1 MRAEVE
7 VPPGARIGAAVDVG
21 ANSVHLLVAAVR
33 GHELLPLADESVFLG
48 LGDRVATDGYLG
60 TELRR
65 ELVDAL
71 ARYAQTARA
80 LGADEVT
87 FVGTEPIR
95 RAADAATLVHEVE
108 ARTGITLHV
117 LDHHEEGILNLLGV
131 TLGYPLGHEIV
142 VADIGGGSSE
152 IILAGP
158 GRRTSTEGLRVG
170 CARLTQD
177 FVRGDPP
184 TDAEIEAMRQ
194 EARRIVAGL
203 PDAAPTELI
212 AVGGTASNLLRVLP
226 PSAVDRTLSRR
237 RIAVAN
243 AILMVQTS
251 AEAAERHL
259 LREMRAR
266 LLPAGAVI
274 ADAILERYGADRMR
288 VSEQGLREGLVL
300 ATIVAGP
307 SWRDRLESL
316 AAGWRD

>member
-1 MRAEVE
+1 M
-7 VPPGARIGAAVDVG
+7 DVG

-33 GHELLPLADESVFLG
+33 GHVLLTLADESVFLG
-48 LGDRVATDGYLG
+48 LGDRVANDGYLG
-60 TELRR
+60 TELRG
-65 ELVDAL
+65 ELVEAL
-71 ARYAQTARA
+71 ARYAQTART
-80 LGADEVT
+80 LGADEIT

-95 RAADAATLVHEVE
+95 RAADAATLVHEIE
-108 ARTGITLHV
+108 TRTGITLHV
-117 LDHHEEGILNLLGV
+117 IDHHEEGILNLLGV

-152 IILAGP
+152 VIVAGP
-158 GRRTSTEGLRVG
+158 GRRASTEGLRVG

-184 TDAEIEAMRQ
+184 TEAEIEAMRQ
-194 EARRIVAGL
+194 EAKRIVAGL

-226 PSAVDRTLSRR
+226 PTAVDRTLSRR

-259 LREMRAR
+259 MRETRAR

-288 VSEQGLREGLVL
+288 VSDQGIREGLVL
-300 ATIVAGP
+300 ATIVAGAF
-307 SWRDRLESL
+307 WRDRLESL